1 MTFRPGQPKPPGSG
15 KKKGTK
21 NKKTLRLRDLLE
33 DRAVDFEGELAKAV
47 LAKDVEMIKALKDLL
62 PYLQPRIKEQAE
74 EGPQPSVPED
84 DPDISDDDL
93 TRALDEQRRLQS

>member
-62 PYLQPRIKEQAE
+62 PYLQPRIKEQE
-74 EGPQPSVPED
+74 EPAKPEVEPD
-84 DPDISDDDL
+84 DSDDLSDDEL
-93 TRALDEQRRLQS
+93 IQELDEQRGLQS